1 MKKTIGTNTGRSA
14 EYKALSVLT
23 QDTLFI
29 VTVDM
34 LNGRCV
40 FNRIDK
46 QAEEVL
52 RSYILQGF
60 TFDEIT
66 ADYIPRRCH
75 PEDVDRLKSI
85 FTLSEIGKRLSVS
98 GDLSVRARKKEGTY
112 IRVEVR
118 RSGEESFVLAVRDV
132 DSEVRSENEN
142 LEKLQESY
150 RRAVSEV
157 ASKKKYIYNISHDIR
172 TPLNAILGYSTVAG
186 DNISDPKLL
195 KKCLR
200 KIDDAGQQVLGIIN
214 EILDLNELE
223 EGSIRVSEVI
233 ITMADVERQVEE
245 SVAAQV
251 KDRKLDFSIRNMDS
265 INPSLIAD
273 NNHLVR
279 ALVNLV
285 GYACKHTEAGGC
297 INLTIKPLPSP
308 ESGRRNYAYII
319 EDNGVGMDAVRLKE
333 IRDFIG
339 DEGDSFGKDVD
350 ISIAIV
356 KNILRAIGGVFTVD
370 SIAGKGTT
378 FTVTT
383 EFRLSDDD
391 IEKQSPSSV
400 FEGSEEIEKN
410 TVLAGKRILVVDDS
424 TVSCEIASTI
434 LAGFSAKTETAS
446 DGMTAIDMI
455 VANEVGYYDLVLM
468 DIEMPNIDG
477 FEATRQ
483 IRGLHRPDAR
493 TIPVV
498 AFTGVVFEDTRKEAE
513 ETGMNGFITKPINAS
528 EMRKT
533 LIEVLEKGQAGI

>member
-1 MKKTIGTNTGRSA
+1 MRKTIGTNTGRSA

-34 LNGRCV
+34 VNGRCV
-40 FNRIDK
+40 FNRIDREV
-46 QAEEVL
+46 EEVL
-52 RSYILQGF
+52 KEYIIQGF
-60 TFDEIT
+60 TFDDIA

-75 PEDVDRLKSI
+75 PEDVERLKDL
-85 FTLSEIGKRLSVS
+85 FNLDELRERLGKS
-98 GDLSVRARKKEGTY
+98 DFISVRARRKNGAY
-112 IRVEVR
+112 IRAEVKKNGD
-118 RSGEESFVLAVRDV
+118 SSFVLAVRDV
-132 DSEVRSENEN
+132 DAEVRGENESF
-142 LEKLQESY
+142 EKLQDSY
-150 RRAVSEV
+150 RRALNEI

-186 DNISDPKLL
+186 DNVSDPKLL

-223 EGSIRVSEVI
+223 EGTIRVSEVI
-233 ITMADVERQVEE
+233 TTMADLERQVEE
-245 SVAAQV
+245 SVSPQM
-251 KDRKLDFSIRNMDS
+251 KDRKLDFSIRNLDS
-265 INPSLIAD
+265 INPSLVAD
-273 NNHLVR
+273 NNHMVR
-279 ALVNLV
+279 MLVNLV
-285 GYACKHTEAGGC
+285 RYSCKHTEAGGS
-297 INLTIKPLPSP
+297 ITLTIKPVASP
-308 ESGRRNYAYII
+308 EAGRRNYAYII
-319 EDNGVGMDAVRLKE
+319 EDNGIGMEPDRLKAVRA
-333 IRDFIG
+333 FI
-339 DEGDSFGKDVD
+339 DDDPNPVEDDID

-356 KNILRAIGGVFTVD
+356 KNILKAIGGVFTVD

-383 EFRLSDDD
+383 SFEISDDE
-391 IEKQSPSSV
+391 IEKQTRADI
-400 FEGSEEIEKN
+400 SEEQIDVEKN
-410 TVLAGKRILVVDDS
+410 TILTGKRILVVDDS
-424 TVSCEIASTI
+424 QVSCEIATTI
-434 LAGFSAKTETAS
+434 LNGFSAETECAS

-498 AFTGVVFEDTRKEAE
+498 AFTGVVFEDTRKSAEAA
-513 ETGMNGFITKPINAS
+513 GMNGFITKPINAS
-528 EMRKT
+528 EMRNT
-533 LIEVLEKGQAGI
+533 LIEVLENQRKD